1 MARRDLLLVLLIFSI
16 GLQNTGGL
24 EVLDPAEGAAAPLSS
39 SGVLLLRIDL
49 GEGVRVP
56 THGSLAVFVDG
67 DLSAVLCPQQEPSF
81 ARCPGAG
88 EALEGRVSVALD
100 GVRGGER
107 FISVEILDAQQV
119 GGALRKL

>member
-1 MARRDLLLVLLIFSI
+1 MRGDLLLLLLTFII
-16 GLQNTGGL
+16 GLQQAGGL

-39 SGVLLLRIDL
+39 SGVLRLRIDL

-67 DLSAVLCPQQEPSF
+67 DLSAVLCPQQETSF
-81 ARCPGAG
+81 AGCPGAG
-88 EALEGRVSVALD
+88 EALDGRVSVALE

-107 FISVEILDAQQV
+107 FISVELLDAQQV
-119 GGALRKL
+119 SGWRS